1 MSGYVTSVSPV
12 KQLKP
17 KKNPK
22 NQSYYQPKK
31 YFDLYL
37 LGKDDTLRG
46 VCFSPQ
52 KHKLL
57 ADIAN
62 SLENQGC
69 IMKKVKLN
77 EDTSDFMLT
86 DYTTITQSKLGY
98 EKTLVISR

>member
-1 MSGYVTSVSPV
+1 M
-12 KQLKP
+12 
-17 KKNPK
+17 
-22 NQSYYQPKK
+22 
-31 YFDLYL
+31 YL
-37 LGKDDTLRG
+37 LGKDDTLKG

-69 IMKKVKLN
+69 IMKKVKSN
-77 EDTSDFMLT
+77 EDTSDFMST

-98 EKTLVISR
+98 EKDRHNFGYISVIR